1 MGEKKTEEKEHNC
14 SCCRI
19 KKSSRLAPT
28 PLFLFCYLG
37 VCRWQRRTST
47 CNRERGATRS
57 LCVSLMGEWV
67 VVFLDLSV
75 RSFQA
80 VRFSH
85 RLRIF
90 AQWPLISFSQFI
102 EAHVS
107 HCLVPF
113 FFFRSRGVRTR
124 AGVLVSWLQ

>member
-1 MGEKKTEEKEHNC
+1 
-14 SCCRI
+14 
-19 KKSSRLAPT
+19 
-28 PLFLFCYLG
+28 
-37 VCRWQRRTST
+37 
-47 CNRERGATRS
+47 
-57 LCVSLMGEWV
+57 MGEWV

-75 RSFQA
+75 RSFQT

-85 RLRIF
+85 RLRVF
-90 AQWPLISFSQFI
+90 AQRPLISFSQFI

-107 HCLVPF
+107 HCLAPF